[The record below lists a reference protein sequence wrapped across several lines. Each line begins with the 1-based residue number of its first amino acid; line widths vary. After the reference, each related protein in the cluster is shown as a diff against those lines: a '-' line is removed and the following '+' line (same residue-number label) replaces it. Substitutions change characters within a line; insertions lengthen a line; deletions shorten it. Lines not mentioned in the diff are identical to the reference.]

1 MSTLRH
7 STGQPQGPSR
17 AEASSPTGG
26 GKLPRSSSTPLPPL
40 RSDPA
45 PTDPAALAPTL
56 TTYRVAAIQYEPTLG
71 EKEKN
76 VGDLLRLVEEAAKHD
91 ARLIVVPEMAT
102 TGYCW
107 ESRSEIALHVEPIPG
122 PTTDRFQRLAAT
134 YNCFIAIG
142 LPEVDPATNVYYN
155 CMVLLGPEGI
165 VGTYRKIHSYMSE
178 PRWAR
183 DGDLGLPVWDTPLGR
198 LAPMICMDA
207 GYFEA
212 ARIPALLGADIL
224 LFSTNWFDEK
234 CPSSWWMA
242 RAFENRLYLIAANRY
257 GVERGIQFSGGS
269 CILNPDGSI
278 QQYLDNGEGIVYGE
292 VDLSC
297 SRNKSWGL
305 PGAEPVG
312 DCLADRR
319 PSEYMTLVN
328 NTYLWEPLRYHGLYD
343 LAALPP
349 GQLSCVAIIQTD
361 LQTFPRAE
369 ASSRPYPASP
379 AFDIR
384 SSLQFLR
391 DMVKTFINDH
401 SPACPD
407 VLVLPELMLPGP
419 VPRIAGTPVPQTGS
433 QEIAHF
439 QSGAI
444 SVPGPE
450 TDALVELAN
459 ELQISFVLGVAERVN
474 EGQPQGSP
482 PLRARYYNTVL
493 LIDPEGI
500 YGTYR
505 KLHLTQQDR
514 RWASPGDLG
523 LPTFDTPVGRIG
535 LATGYDVLFP
545 ETLRILAGK
554 GADLICAPT
563 LLNFPDPIGLDPSTI
578 PYGPQ
583 IAPQGYDPVHY
594 LIWRVRAA
602 EHNVYLALANWSGQ
616 SDGLHANGNSGI
628 FAPDCSTYP
637 WSEVIAEEG
646 EPGLTM
652 MTIDTREQRTGRR
665 STTLSPSYTPG
676 DVVGSL
682 TGELA
687 YDIRD
692 TIPGNIARSKP
703 LLRKRMPFWY
713 LDLIRIP
720 R

>member
-1 MSTLRH
+1 MSMLRH
-7 STGQPQGPSR
+7 STSHDESGY
-17 AEASSPTGG
+17 
-26 GKLPRSSSTPLPPL
+26 LPP
-40 RSDPA
+40 RQGAYD
-45 PTDPAALAPTL
+45 
-56 TTYRVAAIQYEPTLG
+56 TYRVAAIQYEPTMG

-76 VGDLLRLVEEAAKHD
+76 IDDLLRLVEEAAQHD

-107 ESRSEIALHVEPIPG
+107 ESRSEIAPYVEPVPG
-122 PTTDRFQRLAAT
+122 PTTDRFQRLATT

-142 LPEVDPATNVYYN
+142 LPEVDPATDVYYN
-155 CMVLLGPEGI
+155 SLVLLGPEGI

-183 DGDLGLPVWDTPLGR
+183 DGDLGLPVWETSIGR
-198 LAPMICMDA
+198 LAPLICMDA
-207 GYFEA
+207 EYFEA
-212 ARIPALLGADIL
+212 ARIPALLGADVL
-224 LFSTNWFDEK
+224 LFPTNWFDEK

-269 CILNPDGSI
+269 CILNPDGTI
-278 QQYLDNGEGIVYGE
+278 QHYLDNGEGIVYGE
-292 VDLSC
+292 VDLSR
-297 SRNKSWGL
+297 SRNKSWGS

-319 PSEYMTLVN
+319 PGEYMTLVN
-328 NTYLWEPLRYHGLYD
+328 NTYLWEPLRYHSLYD

-361 LQTFPRAE
+361 LQTV
-369 ASSRPYPASP
+369 PAPP
-379 AFDIR
+379 APPTFGVQ
-384 SSLQFLR
+384 SLLKFLR
-391 DMVKTFINDH
+391 DMIKTFINDH

-419 VPRIAGTPVPQTGS
+419 VGTRFIEGGD

-439 QSGAI
+439 QGGAI

-459 ELQISFVLGVAERVN
+459 ELQISLVLGVAERVN
-474 EGQPQGSP
+474 EGAGMDGGTDGGKLTSLPSL
-482 PLRARYYNTVL
+482 PLLHFRYYNTVL

-514 RWASPGDLG
+514 QWASPGDLG

-554 GADLICAPT
+554 GADLVCAPA
-563 LLNFPDPIGLDPSTI
+563 LLNFPDPIGLGPTSI

-583 IAPQGYDPVHY
+583 IAPQEYDPVHY
-594 LIWRVRAA
+594 LIWRIRAA
-602 EHNVYLALANWSGQ
+602 EHNVYLALANWSGH

-665 STTLSPSYTPG
+665 STALSPSYTPG

-703 LLRKRMPFWY
+703 RLRKRMPFWY
-713 LDLIRIP
+713 LDLVRKAQP
-720 R
+720 